1 MPVVKTH
8 KRWWLGP
15 NDYLDVVRNNT
26 DREVIFTLGYR
37 EKDSRVTERASW
49 TMNLAEGTLREVGKT
64 EKARILGSSPLT
76 GIVFHRTLADWLNSL
91 VELENLVR
99 QMSKS

>member
-15 NDYLDVVRNNT
+15 NDYLDVGRNNT

-49 TMNLAEGTLREVGKT
+49 TMNLAEGFELAKFLANVTTMSPQLPDPDEEDTDPGIRPRGP
-64 EKARILGSSPLT
+64 GSSDPPS
-76 GIVFHRTLADWLNSL
+76 R
-91 VELENLVR
+91 
-99 QMSKS
+99 